1 MTNRDNLLGLIGTI
15 YRWRKAIRNVCALA
29 LIGSVA
35 FALWLPNY
43 YQAGTV
49 FYPASPEVSKPEL
62 IFGSSSK
69 MIEYF
74 GTDKDLD
81 RLLQVANS
89 TEVTDY
95 IVSRFG
101 LYKHYD
107 IDSASHEGLFWVRET
122 FRSHY
127 SVQKNKNDALE
138 LTIEDTDPQLAAD
151 MANAARDKI
160 NELSQRLVKKTQA
173 TLLASFE
180 ENINAKQLEL
190 NMLADSLR
198 YLQAKYGIYS
208 VGEQGDVL
216 TNELITAQ
224 GEILRSRARLEV
236 LANNPLIPRDTVEYI
251 KANLRA
257 YEKTLKQLNSP
268 GKSSDNF
275 SAQNFN
281 QGQPLVAT
289 ILDLHFQARR
299 QMSYDLERYHQIRAA
314 YNSNIPAIQLV
325 SVAERPIMKN
335 RPKRSMIVIA
345 STIAAFLFT
354 LLAAL
359 LADAYKEVN
368 WKQALKD

>member
-1 MTNRDNLLGLIGTI
+1 MNHRDNLLGLIGTI
-15 YRWRKAIRNVCALA
+15 YRWRKAIRNVCIVA

-43 YQAGTV
+43 YKSTTV

-62 IFGSSSK
+62 IFGASSK

-81 RLLQVANS
+81 RLLEVAYNN
-89 TEVTDY
+89 EITDY
-95 IVSRFG
+95 LVARFG

-107 IDSASHEGLFWVRET
+107 IDSSSREGLFWVRET

-138 LTIEDTDPQLAAD
+138 LSIEDTDPQLAAD

-160 NELSQRLVKKTQA
+160 NELSQTLVKKTQG
-173 TLLASFE
+173 TLLASFD
-180 ENINAKQLEL
+180 ENLKVKQVEL
-190 NMLADSLR
+190 NKLADSLR
-198 YLQAKYGIYS
+198 YLQSKYGIYS
-208 VGEQGDVL
+208 ISQQGDEI

-224 GEILRSRARLEV
+224 GEVLRGRARLEV
-236 LANNPLIPRDTVEYI
+236 LSGNPIIPRDTIEYI

-257 YEKTLKQLNSP
+257 YERTLEKLNSP
-268 GKSSDNF
+268 GKNNDNF

-281 QGQPLVAT
+281 QGLPLVAV
-289 ILDLHFQARR
+289 IADLHFQARR
-299 QMSYDLERYHQIRAA
+299 QFSYDLERYYQIRAA
-314 YNSNIPAIQLV
+314 YNSNIPAIQVV
-325 SVAERPIMKN
+325 SIAERPIMKI
-335 RPKRSMIVIA
+335 RPKRTVIVVA
-345 STIAAFLFT
+345 SLAAAFLFT

-359 LADAYKEVN
+359 IADAYKDVN
-368 WKQALKD
+368 WKATLNN

>member
-43 YQAGTV
+43 YQASTV

-81 RLLQVANS
+81 RLLEVANS
-89 TEVTDY
+89 AEVVDY

-107 IDSASHEGLFWVRET
+107 IDSASQEGLFWVRET

-127 SVQKNKNDALE
+127 AVQKNKNDALE
-138 LTIEDTDPQLAAD
+138 LSIEDTDPQLAAD
-151 MANAARDKI
+151 MANAAREKI
-160 NELSQRLVKKTQA
+160 NELSQRLVKKTQG

-180 ENINAKQLEL
+180 ENIKAKQVEL

-224 GEILRSRARLEV
+224 GEIVRSRARLEV
-236 LANNPLIPRDTVEYI
+236 LNNNPLIPRDTIEYI

-257 YEKTLKQLNSP
+257 YEKNLQSLNGQ

-289 ILDLHFQARR
+289 MLDLHFQARR

-325 SVAERPIMKN
+325 SAAERPIMKN

-345 STIAAFLFT
+345 STVAAFLFT

-368 WKQALKD
+368 WKQTLKD